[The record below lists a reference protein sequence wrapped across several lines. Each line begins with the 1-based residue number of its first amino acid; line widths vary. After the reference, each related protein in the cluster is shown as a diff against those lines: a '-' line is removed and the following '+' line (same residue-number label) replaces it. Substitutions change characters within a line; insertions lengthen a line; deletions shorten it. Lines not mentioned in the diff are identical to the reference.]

1 MHVRG
6 PPGGTPREKVVRE
19 IGVLCVTE
27 QPDTATNQAEIAALL
42 MAYEGATAPLP
53 APTKVLGWL

>member
-1 MHVRG
+1 MAVLTRNEGLALGYRG
-6 PPGGTPREKVVRE
+6 FLAFCELIEFDLEPYH
-19 IGVLCVTE
+19 
-27 QPDTATNQAEIAALL
+27 AAALL